1 MVAGF
6 FRVSPSSKVTDMM
19 DYRRLSIAAIGCAFF
34 CFGLGASQ
42 PQPQNEPWLEIA
54 QADQPHI
61 SVDSSTEIAEV
72 PASVRQ
78 LVFHIPNGGAG
89 VSYGAVHTKVNTESA
104 DVAMKSTSTTD
115 GMDLNV
121 DLTGAGGFPMQMG
134 RNSVELEYQDRYGR
148 PKYYNFVLDFSGA
161 TGAKGAGSGARTA
174 TGNNLASRGFE
185 AIPTKT
191 PPEKRAGKLF
201 AVVIGISHYIKTEGG
216 GGINDLQF
224 ADRDAQSMLDF
235 LKSPAGGN
243 LADSDSLL
251 LLNDQATTEQV
262 RHALFTFLT
271 KPQEQDTVVIY
282 IAGHGAPD
290 PLDPRNLYLLTADA
304 KPDDMGGTAFPMWQ
318 LQDVFERVLKAKRVI
333 TFADTCHSYGFSGGR
348 AGANQRRANNLVNQY
363 LQRYAAKG
371 QRAVITASDFS
382 ESSFED
388 AKWGDGHGV
397 FTYYLVRGLKGEADR
412 NHDGVVTAGEI
423 FAYLEESV
431 RQATDGKQN
440 PRAMVG
446 ISSGLTVSNVG
457 RAAHAEFNIADTPLV
472 YLHHGAKIGAA
483 N

>member
-1 MVAGF
+1 MF
-6 FRVSPSSKVTDMM
+6 S
-19 DYRRLSIAAIGCAFF
+19 
-34 CFGLGASQ
+34 FGLGASQ
-42 PQPQNEPWLEIA
+42 PAPANEPWLEVP
-54 QADQPHI
+54 QANQPHI
-61 SVDSSTEIAEV
+61 AVDSSTELDEAPNAV
-72 PASVRQ
+72 KQ
-78 LVFHIPNGGAG
+78 LIFHIPAAGGAP
-89 VSYGAVHTKVNTESA
+89 SYGTIHTKVNTEAA
-104 DVAMKSTSTTD
+104 DVAMKSASTED
-115 GMDLNV
+115 GIALNV
-121 DLTGAGGFPMQMG
+121 DLAGAGGFPMQAG

-148 PKYYNFVLDFSGA
+148 PKYYNFLLDFSGGVA
-161 TGAKGAGSGARTA
+161 SGTPQ
-174 TGNNLASRGFE
+174 GRGFE

-191 PPEKRAGKLF
+191 APEKRAGKLF
-201 AVVIGISHYIKTEGG
+201 AVVIGISHYMKSEGG

-224 ADRDAQSMLDF
+224 ADKDAQSVLDF

-243 LADSDSLL
+243 VADADSLL

-318 LQDVFERVLKAKRVI
+318 LQDVFDRVLKAKRVI
-333 TFADTCHSYGFSGGR
+333 TFADTCHSYGFSGLR
-348 AGANQRRANNLVNQY
+348 AGTGQRRANNLVNQY

-371 QRAVITASDFS
+371 QRAVITASDIS

-388 AKWGDGHGV
+388 VKWGGGHGV

-423 FAYLEESV
+423 FAYLQESV
-431 RQATDGKQN
+431 RQATADKQN

-446 ISSGLTVSNVG
+446 ISSGMTVSNVG
-457 RAAHAEFNIADTPLV
+457 RAAHATVDIENTPLV
-472 YLHHGAKIGAA
+472 YLKR
-483 N
+483 